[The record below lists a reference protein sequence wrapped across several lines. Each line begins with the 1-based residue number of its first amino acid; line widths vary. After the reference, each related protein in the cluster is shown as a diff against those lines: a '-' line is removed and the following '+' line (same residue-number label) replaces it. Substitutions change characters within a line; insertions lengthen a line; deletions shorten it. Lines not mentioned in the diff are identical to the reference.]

1 MTQEFHGQ
9 VGEVAG
15 RDIVNHHHAKGRPLT
30 KDERRSLNNYVK
42 QLEDEYGESGKQTW
56 TSIHR
61 ILGNDNIEEMS
72 IEQLKPTE
80 AILQL
85 LLSNAQLKRQAASA
99 GNDPDLTTKLR
110 LLADQLSSAIAE
122 RDDLK
127 TKLVQY
133 HQAYTS
139 LEKRFKSQARDLEA
153 SESKYSRLM
162 EAADEVSLINERNKA
177 AVSDL
182 ANVRHSAR
190 RLRIWALLALT
201 VAAAGGYGTYAF
213 RQQAIA
219 ARSALNGCSFGGKPY
234 SLGSIIDNPQ
244 APDIQCV
251 SMGNGRRPEW
261 QPLAST
267 EAAKSA
273 SQRKSSTIVRKPK
286 SGPQWS
292 APD

>member
-15 RDIVNHHHAKGRPLT
+15 RDIVNHHHSKGRPLT

-72 IEQLKPTE
+72 IEQIKPTE

-99 GNDPDLTTKLR
+99 GNDPDLTVKLR
-110 LLADQLSSAIAE
+110 LLADQLSSVIAE
-122 RDDLK
+122 RDKIK
-127 TKLVQY
+127 TQLVQY

-139 LEKRFKSQARDLEA
+139 LEKRFKSQTRDLEA
-153 SESKYSRLM
+153 SENKYSRLM
-162 EAADEVSLINERNKA
+162 DAADEVSQINERNKA
-177 AVSDL
+177 AVSAL
-182 ANVRHSAR
+182 ANVRHSVR
-190 RLRIWALLALT
+190 RLRILALLAF
-201 VAAAGGYGTYAF
+201 AAAATGGYGTYAF
-213 RQQAIA
+213 REKALTAQ
-219 ARSALNGCSFGGKPY
+219 SALNGCAFDGKPY
-234 SLGSIIDNPQ
+234 SVGSIIDNPQ

-251 SMGNGRRPEW
+251 AMGSGRRPEW
-261 QPLAST
+261 QQTSNN
-267 EAAKSA
+267 
-273 SQRKSSTIVRKPK
+273 PK
-286 SGPQWS
+286 ARSKH
-292 APD
+292 